1 MTEALET
8 KLVRLRDRVALQF
21 GKDGEDMAQE
31 MVIRM
36 ILSPELTDLQVMTK
50 AKWLFRNRV
59 KSESRYVLMDDEEL
73 GKLWSCNDTNRIHAG
88 IELRRLMGKH
98 ERVAKLVKVMLGR
111 SVLSRVRICVIRSIN
126 RDQEPESL

>member
-1 MTEALET
+1 MTNT
-8 KLVRLRDRVALQF
+8 DRRIVRLRNLVASLYNVDL
-21 GKDGEDMAQE
+21 GQE

-36 ILSPELTDLQVMTK
+36 ILNPELTDLQVMTK

-73 GKLWSCNDTNRIHAG
+73 GMLWNRDDTNRIHAG
-88 IELRRLMGKH
+88 IELRRLMSKH

-126 RDQEPESL
+126 RDQEQESL